1 MPAATVSLL
10 EVEPE
15 LGAWLSA
22 EEQEIARQLMV
33 PTARLDESSPD
44 LDRVLEDSNA
54 FAALLLGGMVMH
66 RMAVGGRQ
74 ILRLLGPGDIIV
86 HTWAPRSEI
95 LGYTT
100 KHAAGYAHIAL
111 LGRQLVNAARQ
122 FPGLIVGLHMR
133 LGDQHQRLAVQLG
146 ICQLPR
152 VQDRVLTLMWLLA
165 ESWGKVTLAGTR
177 LPVKLTHTA
186 IGELV
191 GARRP
196 TVSLALRDLVEQGA
210 LLPQENG
217 WLLLRPPPAAS
228 VTAEPSGPPQIIE
241 EHEPATWENG
251 VPASCG
257 AAATADGDR
266 LGVILDDLPP
276 AHATQR
282 ERSGSLLELRD
293 ESRSPSSP

>member
-1 MPAATVSLL
+1 MSTATVSLL

-15 LGAWLSA
+15 LGTWLSP
-22 EEQEIARQLMV
+22 EEQELARRIVV
-33 PTARLDESSPD
+33 PTARLDPGSPD
-44 LDRVLEDSNA
+44 LDRVLEESDA

-100 KHAAGYAHIAL
+100 KRAAGYAHIAL
-111 LGRQLVNAARQ
+111 LGRHLVNAARQ
-122 FPGLIVGLHMR
+122 FPGLIVGLHLR

-165 ESWGKVTLAGTR
+165 ESWGRVTPAGTR

-210 LLPQENG
+210 LLPQDNG
-217 WLLLRPPPAAS
+217 WLLLRPPRAPTIT
-228 VTAEPSGPPQIIE
+228 VPPSGTPQMVGQE
-241 EHEPATWENG
+241 
-251 VPASCG
+251 
-257 AAATADGDR
+257 
-266 LGVILDDLPP
+266 DLP
-276 AHATQR
+276 AR
-282 ERSGSLLELRD
+282 GNGSLTT
-293 ESRSPSSP
+293 